1 MTISQN
7 IIIGSSPISL
17 VKAILMGRS
26 NKEILII
33 DKGKSI
39 GGCWQISQHSGMNFD
54 LGCHFLVPFE
64 ADVDNIKLISA
75 FKNLGISAEL
85 TNPKAYFDR
94 KIDEIKDYSRD
105 YKYIKV
111 DGGYPNI
118 IKTLHDCV
126 LDLGIPILK
135 DNILS
140 ISVDNEVS
148 LIGERK
154 DYKTE
159 NLFIPSYCDLRK
171 IEVHGKNIDLECPY
185 QDSQHL
191 VILAKGLWN
200 KKHYDYYF
208 LNESDKFTFDKLTVH
223 EGHEKHLFNIRV
235 GKKHKLKSD
244 KELIKLASDFIK
256 ELGYE
261 IKKII
266 YSERHIYEF
275 PYRSE
280 LYVRNFQKNLDH
292 ESGGKIKMFYTRNF
306 TKALLEANV

>member
-94 KIDEIKDYSRD
+94 KIDKIKDYSRD

-111 DGGYPNI
+111 EGGYPNI
-118 IKTLHDCV
+118 IKTLHDCI
-126 LDLGIPILK
+126 LDLGIPTIVCV
-135 DNILS
+135 N
-140 ISVDNEVS
+140 
-148 LIGERK
+148 
-154 DYKTE
+154 
-159 NLFIPSYCDLRK
+159 
-171 IEVHGKNIDLECPY
+171 
-185 QDSQHL
+185 
-191 VILAKGLWN
+191 
-200 KKHYDYYF
+200 
-208 LNESDKFTFDKLTVH
+208 
-223 EGHEKHLFNIRV
+223 
-235 GKKHKLKSD
+235 
-244 KELIKLASDFIK
+244 
-256 ELGYE
+256 
-261 IKKII
+261 
-266 YSERHIYEF
+266 
-275 PYRSE
+275 
-280 LYVRNFQKNLDH
+280 
-292 ESGGKIKMFYTRNF
+292 GG
-306 TKALLEANV
+306 

>member
-1 MTISQN
+1 M
-7 IIIGSSPISL
+7 
-17 VKAILMGRS
+17 
-26 NKEILII
+26 
-33 DKGKSI
+33 
-39 GGCWQISQHSGMNFD
+39 
-54 LGCHFLVPFE
+54 
-64 ADVDNIKLISA
+64 
-75 FKNLGISAEL
+75 
-85 TNPKAYFDR
+85 
-94 KIDEIKDYSRD
+94 
-105 YKYIKV
+105 
-111 DGGYPNI
+111 
-118 IKTLHDCV
+118 
-126 LDLGIPILK
+126 
-135 DNILS
+135 
-140 ISVDNEVS
+140 
-148 LIGERK
+148 
-154 DYKTE
+154 
-159 NLFIPSYCDLRK
+159 
-171 IEVHGKNIDLECPY
+171 
-185 QDSQHL
+185 
-191 VILAKGLWN
+191 AKGLWN

-244 KELIKLASDFIK
+244 EELIKLASDFIK